1 MTEEMKKD
9 SLPVEEE
16 AVETAAVETEAV
28 ETKAERPAVLVRDV
42 MEKVFVSV
50 TPDTPIRDVFRL
62 FIKHRLLAVPVVD
75 DDSHLIGLISSADL
89 MYRSSKPHLPRLP
102 FMGTKVYTNRI
113 CKYVKEFKNLLD
125 QPCKKRM
132 TKDVMIATP
141 RADIEQVAAVMVL
154 EHLKVLPVVDNHRVV
169 GMITRACI
177 LKDLYREWK

>member
-102 FMGTKVYTNRI
+102 FMGTKVYLQTWV
-113 CKYVKEFKNLLD
+113 KVKENWSDNMNLIKNF
-125 QPCKKRM
+125 
-132 TKDVMIATP
+132 
-141 RADIEQVAAVMVL
+141 
-154 EHLKVLPVVDNHRVV
+154 
-169 GMITRACI
+169 G
-177 LKDLYREWK
+177 YRDE

>member
-75 DDSHLIGLISSADL
+75 DDSHLIGSFPVPTSCTAA
-89 MYRSSKPHLPRLP
+89 RS
-102 FMGTKVYTNRI
+102 RI
-113 CKYVKEFKNLLD
+113 CRVCRLWGPRCIPTAFVSMSKNLKTSSIS
-125 QPCKKRM
+125 PAR
-132 TKDVMIATP
+132 
-141 RADIEQVAAVMVL
+141 
-154 EHLKVLPVVDNHRVV
+154 N
-169 GMITRACI
+169 
-177 LKDLYREWK
+177 